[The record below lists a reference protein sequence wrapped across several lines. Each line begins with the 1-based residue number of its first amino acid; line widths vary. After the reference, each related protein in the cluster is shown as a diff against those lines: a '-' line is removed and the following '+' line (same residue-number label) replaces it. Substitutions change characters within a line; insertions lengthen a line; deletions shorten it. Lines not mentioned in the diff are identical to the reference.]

1 MRATKCLSRR
11 QLIHLMVILLGVLL
25 VFAFAVQADQGR
37 GNHYGHKKGHQHG
50 GHHGVTTYEGSK
62 TCNQCHED
70 KAQQVYNS
78 EHYQW
83 KGKLGTINDF
93 CTYPD
98 ANWLFEFPA
107 PNTAGT
113 AAGCAT
119 CHVGFQDT
127 RPPSVGTYFP
137 SAPTQAHLDKIDCL
151 MCHSDT
157 YNHVGQMVNGQPMLV
172 PDAASQTNMIT
183 ILAGIKK
190 TPSKEACLKC
200 HAKAG
205 GGNGIKQG
213 DLDLSMANPPHNL
226 DVHMS
231 SNTLGGAGL
240 TCVSCHTTS
249 DHKIAGKGSD
259 MRVADPGSPEMKRC
273 VTCHGTSPHDS
284 GDLNE
289 HMSEARADC
298 TACHIPTYARGVL
311 TETDRD
317 FTRLVLINGRYEA
330 ERTEEMILTPKL
342 LPYDGTSYFYDL
354 GTTLTKQV
362 SEGGISG
369 YLIAGPNSVAGG
381 STSGRLYPFKIH
393 TGLMAVDGNKRLIPI
408 NSLELWGNATIVPAL
423 EGYGS
428 APFTF
433 VETVRYLGLYHQVAP
448 KEAAND
454 ACIQC
459 HGPGGP
465 DD

>member
-1 MRATKCLSRR
+1 MRATKGLLRGK
-11 QLIHLMVILLGVLL
+11 LIHLVIIFLGALL
-25 VFAFAVQADQGR
+25 VCALAVQADQSR
-37 GNHYGHKKGHQHG
+37 GNRYV
-50 GHHGVTTYEGSK
+50 GHHGITTYEGSK

-70 KAQQVYNS
+70 EAQQVYNS

-83 KGKLGTINDF
+83 KGKLGAINDF

-107 PNTAGT
+107 GNTVGT

-119 CHVGFQDT
+119 CHVGFDNT
-127 RPPSVGTYFP
+127 KPPGVGAYFP
-137 SAPTQAHLDKIDCL
+137 STPTQAHLDKIDCL

-157 YNHVGQMVNGQPMLV
+157 YNHVGKMVNGQPVLV
-172 PDAASQTNMIT
+172 PDAASQTNMVS

-213 DLDLSMANPPHNL
+213 DLDLSMANPPHEL

-240 TCVSCHTTS
+240 TCVSCHSAS

-259 MRVADPGSPEMKRC
+259 MRVADPGSPKMKRC
-273 VTCHGTSPHDS
+273 TTCHGTSPHDS

-289 HMSEARADC
+289 HLSEARADC
-298 TACHIPTYARGVL
+298 TACHIPTYARGVP

-317 FTRLVLINGRYEA
+317 FTSLVPINGRYEA
-330 ERTEEMILTPKL
+330 ERTEGMILTPEL
-342 LPYDGTSYFYDL
+342 LPYDGISYFYKL

-362 SEGGISG
+362 SEGGINR

-381 STSGRLYPFKIH
+381 STSGRLYPFKVH
-393 TGLMAVDGNKRLIPI
+393 TGLMAVDAKRRLIPI
-408 NSLELWGNATIVPAL
+408 NSLELWGNAKLVPAL
-423 EGYGS
+423 GGYG
-428 APFTF
+428 AVPFTF
-433 VETVRYLGLYHQVAP
+433 VETVRYLGVYHQVAP

-465 DD
+465 GD